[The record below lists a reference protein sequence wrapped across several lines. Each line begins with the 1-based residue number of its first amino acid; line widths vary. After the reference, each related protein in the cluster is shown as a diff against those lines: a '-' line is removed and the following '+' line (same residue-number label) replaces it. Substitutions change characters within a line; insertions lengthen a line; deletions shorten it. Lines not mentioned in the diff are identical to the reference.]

1 MISSLSKVSPKDTP
15 LTIPALPR
23 PDLVGGYARR
33 VADKESNWRYAEE
46 FVAEPEAIASARRH
60 SMELGIDA
68 VTPAM
73 GAQLALLAAA
83 SSCRSILEIGTGAG
97 VSGLWLLRG
106 APNAVLSSIDIE
118 FDHQQ
123 VARTAFADADV
134 PANRIRL
141 ITGTAAQV
149 LPKMND
155 GAYDLVFID
164 ADPESLLDYVEH
176 GLRIARRGGIVVVA
190 HALWRGRVAD
200 PAARDDTVADY
211 RALLATIAES
221 SAVAAALSTVG
232 DGLLQLVKL
241 SD

>member
-1 MISSLSKVSPKDTP
+1 
-15 LTIPALPR
+15 
-23 PDLVGGYARR
+23 
-33 VADKESNWRYAEE
+33 VADKETSWRFAEE
-46 FVAEPEAIASARRH
+46 FVAEPDAIGLARQH

-68 VTPAM
+68 VSPAM
-73 GAQLALLAAA
+73 GAQLSLLAAA
-83 SSCRSILEIGTGAG
+83 STSHSIMEIGTGAG

-106 APNAVLSSIDIE
+106 SPNAVLTSIDVE
-118 FDHQQ
+118 FEHQQ
-123 VARTAFADADV
+123 AARTAFADANV

-141 ITGTAAQV
+141 ITGDATAV

-155 GAYDLVFID
+155 GAYDLVFVD
-164 ADPESLLDYVEH
+164 GDPESLLDYVEH

-200 PAARDDTVADY
+200 PAARDDTVTDF
-211 RALLATIAES
+211 RALLSTIADS
-221 SAVAAALSTVG
+221 PAVAAALSTAG

>member
-1 MISSLSKVSPKDTP
+1 MV
-15 LTIPALPR
+15 
-23 PDLVGGYARR
+23 
-33 VADKESNWRYAEE
+33 DKETSWRFAEE
-46 FVAEPEAIASARRH
+46 FAVEPPAIAAARRT

-83 SSCRSILEIGTGAG
+83 GNVHSIVEIGTGAG

-106 APNAVLSSIDIE
+106 APNAVLSSIDVE
-118 FDHQQ
+118 FEHQQ
-123 VARTAFADADV
+123 AARTAFADAEV

-141 ITGTAAQV
+141 ITGEAEVV

-155 GAYDLVFID
+155 GAYDLVFVD
-164 ADPESLLDYVEH
+164 ADPDALLDYVQH
-176 GLRIARRGGIVVVA
+176 GLRIARRGGLVIVA

-200 PAARDDTVADY
+200 PAQRDETVSDY
-211 RALLATIAES
+211 RDLLRTIAES
-221 SAVAAALSTVG
+221 DAVSASLSTAG

-241 SD
+241 VD

>member
-1 MISSLSKVSPKDTP
+1 M
-15 LTIPALPR
+15 
-23 PDLVGGYARR
+23 
-33 VADKESNWRYAEE
+33 ADKETSWRYAEE
-46 FVAEPEAIASARRH
+46 FVTEPEAIAEARRH
-60 SMELGIDA
+60 AMELGIDSA
-68 VTPAM
+68 TPAM

-83 SSCRSILEIGTGAG
+83 GTTHTIMEIGTGAG

-106 APNAVLSSIDIE
+106 APNAILTSIDVE
-118 FDHQQ
+118 YEHQQ

-141 ITGTAAQV
+141 ITGTALDV
-149 LPKMND
+149 LPRMND
-155 GAYDLVFID
+155 GAYDLVFVD
-164 ADPESLLDYVEH
+164 ADPASLLDYVEH

-211 RALLATIAES
+211 RTLLSAISES
-221 SAVAAALSTVG
+221 DAVVAALSTVG